1 LGEDVRRA
9 IVGYLIALA
18 AVLVAVLV
26 RGLLDPWLTSH
37 VPFITMFGAVAF
49 TAWVAGLQPAIVATI
64 VGYLAC
70 ALFFIEPRGRLVV
83 TQPQDIVGLLLY
95 LLTSAIII
103 VMGDV
108 MRRAQ
113 GGAVEDRER
122 LRVTLSSIGDAVIT
136 TDADGRVTM
145 LNAIAEQ
152 MTGWKMGEAVGR
164 LLPEVFHILNEY
176 SRQVV
181 ENPVAKVF
189 ASGRIVGLA
198 NHTVLIAKDGT
209 EKPIDDSAAPI
220 RDRHGELVG
229 CVLVFRDVTQRRRLE
244 KEAAERLRTARLLAS
259 IIESSDDAIVSKS
272 LDGIIQSWNVGAE
285 RIFGHTAEQA
295 IGKHISLIIPA
306 ERLAEENDII
316 ARLKSGQRVDHFE
329 TVRAHRD
336 GHRIDVSLTISPI
349 KDNEGNVVGAS
360 KIARDITDRKR
371 ADEALKEADR
381 RKDEFLATLAH
392 EMRNPLAPIRNSVAV
407 LKVISPA
414 NAEQQSLH
422 KVIDRQV
429 EHMARLLDDLFDA
442 NRITTGKFELRKK
455 RVSLQAI
462 VEAALETSRPLIET
476 GGHELTVSLPAEPV
490 YLDADLVR
498 LAQVFGNLLNNA
510 AKYTDR
516 GGHIW
521 LTAQRQGDQV
531 EVSVKDNGM
540 GIAPEMLP
548 RIFDM
553 FSQASPALLREQGG
567 LGIGLSLVKG
577 LVELHGGTVAASS
590 EGPGKGSQFTV
601 RLPISQEAP
610 AASVK
615 NAAGNG
621 GNGNE
626 VRRILIVDDLK
637 DSADSL
643 ARLMRLRGQ
652 DVATAYDGEE
662 ALKVAETMRPEVILL
677 DIGMP
682 KMNGYEVCRQL
693 RRQPWGREILVI
705 AVTGWGQEED
715 RRRTEEAGFDHHL
728 VKPVEPAALMKLVSK
743 RVDTN

>member
-1 LGEDVRRA
+1 V
-9 IVGYLIALA
+9 
-18 AVLVAVLV
+18 
-26 RGLLDPWLTSH
+26 
-37 VPFITMFGAVAF
+37 
-49 TAWVAGLQPAIVATI
+49 
-64 VGYLAC
+64 AC
-70 ALFFIEPRGRLVV
+70 AYFFIEPRGRLVV
-83 TQPQDIVGLLLY
+83 TQPQDIVGLLLF
-95 LLTSAIII
+95 LLTSAVII

-108 MRRAQ
+108 MRRSQ
-113 GGAVEDRER
+113 GSAVEDRER

-136 TDADGRVTM
+136 TDAEGRISM
-145 LNAIAEQ
+145 LNPIAEQ
-152 MTGWKMGEAVGR
+152 LTGWKSAEAIGR
-164 LLPEVFHILNEY
+164 PLPEIFHILNEY

-189 ASGRIVGLA
+189 ATGRIVGLA
-198 NHTVLIAKDGT
+198 NHTVLIAKDGM
-209 EKPIDDSAAPI
+209 ERPIDDSAAPI
-220 RDRHGELVG
+220 RDQRGELVG

-244 KEAAERLRTARLLAS
+244 KEAAERLRTARLLAA
-259 IIESSDDAIVSKS
+259 IVESSDDAIVSKS
-272 LDGIIQSWNVGAE
+272 LDGIIQSWNAGAE

-295 IGKHISLIIPA
+295 IGKHISLIIPI
-306 ERLAEENDII
+306 ERLAEEDAII
-316 ARLKSGQRVDHFE
+316 ARLKVGQRVDHFE

-336 GHRIDVSLTISPI
+336 GRRIDVSLTISPI
-349 KDNEGNVVGAS
+349 KDDEGNVIGAS
-360 KIARDITDRKR
+360 KIARDVTEQKR
-371 ADEALKEADR
+371 AAEALKEADR

-407 LKVISPA
+407 LKMTSPA

-422 KVIDRQV
+422 EVIDRQV

-442 NRITTGKFELRKK
+442 NRISTGKFELRKK

-462 VEAALETSRPLIET
+462 LDAALETSRPLIEAA
-476 GGHELTVSLPAEPV
+476 GHELTVSLPSEPV
-490 YLDADLVR
+490 YIDADLVR

-521 LTAQRQGDQV
+521 LTAERQGKHI

-553 FSQASPALLREQGG
+553 FSQASPALLRAQGG

-577 LVELHGGTVAASS
+577 LVELHGGAVAATSP
-590 EGPGKGSQFTV
+590 GLGKGSQFTV
-601 RLPISQEAP
+601 RISIAETPPTATSNTTT
-610 AASVK
+610 ADSMDGHA
-615 NAAGNG
+615 
-621 GNGNE
+621 
-626 VRRILIVDDLK
+626 RRILIVDDLK

-652 DVATAYDGEE
+652 EVTTAYDGEE
-662 ALKVAETMRPEVILL
+662 ALKVAEAMRPEVILL

-682 KMNGYEVCRQL
+682 KMSGYDVCRQL
-693 RRQPWGREILVI
+693 RQRPWAKDVLVI

-728 VKPVEPAALMKLVSK
+728 IKPVDPAALMKLISK
-743 RVDTN
+743 RADNN